1 MKASRPGVLALG
13 ARGAAGEGGG
23 GIICH
28 TAVNQV
34 LLSIRE

>member
-1 MKASRPGVLALG
+1 MKASRRGVLALG
-13 ARGAAGEGGG
+13 GRGAAGGGG
-23 GIICH
+23 GSICH